1 MARSTAHTRTHFN
14 AVSIDL
20 KSRIPVLRALGY
32 SVRDICSLLGIKKTL
47 AYNVLHYQSTYNVP
61 YNPHTMEGTC
71 LGRQRVLGNED
82 ISFIRSLI
90 HCNGMLYLDEIQ
102 ALLLERRNTS
112 VSIPTL
118 SRTLRRIQYT
128 KKRVS
133 ARAIERNEVDRA
145 VYMNTIAEI
154 APDPEM
160 LMFTDESAKDER
172 TSARRTG
179 WSAIG
184 NRCVSRRVFVRG
196 KRFSILPLLT
206 LDGIITY
213 DVIEGS
219 VTADSF
225 IKFIRDMV
233 VRSCLP
239 FTLACIHIAPNRYHS
254 QILTPALVV
263 SWSWITAVSITQKS
277 SVSL

>member
-1 MARSTAHTRTHFN
+1 MARSIHVRAN
-14 AVSIDL
+14 AASIDL
-20 KSRIPVLRALGY
+20 KARIPVLKALGY
-32 SVRDICSLLGIKKTL
+32 SVRDICFLLGIKKTL
-47 AYNVLHYQSTYNVP
+47 VYDVLQFQSTYNIP
-61 YNPHTMEGTC
+61 YNPHTAEGTR
-71 LGRQRVLGNED
+71 LGRQRILGNED
-82 ISFIRSLI
+82 ISFIRSVI

-118 SRTLRRIQYT
+118 SRTLRRMQYT

-172 TSARRTG
+172 TSVRGMG

-225 IKFIRDMV
+225 ITFIRDMV
-233 VRSCLP
+233 VCNRCLSS
-239 FTLACIHIAPNRYHS
+239 TLASIHIGLNRYHS

-263 SWSWITAVSITQKS
+263 S
-277 SVSL
+277 